1 MFSLF
6 QKDPFFPDDFVSTP
20 IFYHLIFQD
29 NSILICFYPYQ
40 NQFIDAYIAP
50 VLHQGFHD
58 KDATRA
64 VKCYSK
70 GTFAAYDVPKERQ
83 SGSVGARY
91 MYAKIGLREL
101 EQSCMKNS
109 KMQLKKQ
116 FQMYRYR
123 ELRDICTHLLCICEL
138 CMPV

>member
-1 MFSLF
+1 MQRTFQMPLVLYVLTISKGSIFSRLF
-6 QKDPFFPDDFVSTP
+6 RINTY
-20 IFYHLIFQD
+20 FYHLIFQE

-91 MYAKIGLREL
+91 MYAKI
-101 EQSCMKNS
+101 
-109 KMQLKKQ
+109 
-116 FQMYRYR
+116 
-123 ELRDICTHLLCICEL
+123 
-138 CMPV
+138 V